1 MGRRTTNWDEQ
12 VEQAKELAAEKM
24 GVEFIDVDVDLFKK
38 KVLPLHEKMLKENP
52 AIRDV
57 YEHIQKANEQ
67 RKEG

>member
-1 MGRRTTNWDEQ
+1 MLNPEGLYFAYLRKSREDRE
-12 VEQAKELAAEKM
+12 AELQGAGETLAR
-24 GVEFIDVDVDLFKK
+24 
-38 KVLPLHEKMLKENP
+38 HEKMLKENP